1 MGTEGTQ
8 NGIKSKEIL
17 QTEYNSTPYD
27 KSYNINFKYDI
38 KALNKNS
45 KNNQKKVFFNK
56 KKKLINKPK
65 SLTNIFLMEEKKKN
79 NNNYFTKANQKEKRI
94 VVKDNLS
101 SLNKKLINNN
111 IHFDYFKCIS
121 CPMCILIQINP
132 KNNRVKI
139 KCENGHVNEM
149 NIDSFNSIY
158 QVFKYT
164 CDKCKKELSSKF
176 YYCSKCKEIFCD
188 TCMKKNLNIEINKGH
203 IFLDETEVNL
213 YCEKHK
219 KKFINFC
226 KNCQKNLCKKCCSEH
241 NTHELLLIKN
251 EIRDDNNI
259 SRIEKMVIK
268 EKEIIDQI
276 EQKYPLAIFK
286 NQNNFLKTFN
296 RLISLR
302 KKEYYL
308 KDKILKIYQDCI
320 QKLNINLNENKSNE
334 NSDNTITSISSTI
347 SIGEYPNNFLMNYY
361 FLKSLSELE
370 NEVLSN
376 INNFFDISEDNKFY
390 KDFSELKI
398 FLNNYKKNVLDEKK
412 NLENFSKLYTIH
424 KKPNYIFPLDDGNF
438 IVTYDTKIIFYD
450 GLYGDELLIIDEE
463 IFDYTYKIIKL
474 QDETLLFFGDF
485 LNQIKIETNGNIK
498 VLFTG
503 SHVEILKEIILDE
516 NNLIFI
522 DKITQKL
529 KILTNR
535 DINWHKEIFPE
546 YNIMNINLIK
556 EKSKEN
562 IDLNKNTIDQSK
574 KENNTV
580 IGNIYANE
588 ENNLNER
595 LMTFSDCRDAEKL
608 LMNSINNMRQDKKSQ
623 MKEIMKDRNNLN
635 HQIKTYDI
643 ILIDDKT
650 FLALQEI
657 NFINKETCL
666 RKFSFDNNNFKFKI
680 IDEIYLE
687 EIPLKKSDVLYL
699 IKINKENNY
708 LAYGSNDKKYFVVF
722 DLDKKINVA
731 KINLNFTYYKFFE
744 NILLFQNQKE
754 LNQYVFKNDEFI
766 FISKFDFNGN
776 IGSINFLKDFTLV
789 LDDKKFT
796 YIYSYKK
803 EIEEI

>member
-56 KKKLINKPK
+56 KKKIINKPK

-320 QKLNINLNENKSNE
+320 QKLNTNLNDNKSNE

-376 INNFFDISEDNKFY
+376 INDFFDISEDNKFY

-546 YNIMNINLIK
+546 YNIN
-556 EKSKEN
+556 
-562 IDLNKNTIDQSK
+562 NKNLKEEEKYELNNSMMIDSNK
-574 KENNTV
+574 
-580 IGNIYANE
+580 
-588 ENNLNER
+588 ENNLNNSF
-595 LMTFSDCRDAEKL
+595 MTMNEFNNAEKL
-608 LMNSINNMRQDKKSQ
+608 FMNSIKNMRENKKN
-623 MKEIMKDRNNLN
+623 KINEIIKDTKNINN
-635 HQIKTYDI
+635 QIKTFDI
-643 ILIDDKT
+643 VSLNET
-650 FLALQEI
+650 
-657 NFINKETCL
+657 NFITFQEKNFISKETCL
-666 RKFSFDNNNFKFKI
+666 RIFFYDKNNFKFNI
-680 IDEIYLE
+680 TEEIYLE
-687 EIPLKKSDVLYL
+687 EIPLKKNDVLYL
-699 IKINKENNY
+699 IKNEKEEDNYIGYGTNN
-708 LAYGSNDKKYFVVF
+708 KKYFIVF
-722 DLDKKINVA
+722 NLDKKIIIA
-731 KINLNFTYYKFFE
+731 KLNMNFISFKFFG
-744 NILLFQNQKE
+744 NILLYQYQNE
-754 LNQYVFKNDEFI
+754 LIQYVFKEDEFI
-766 FISKFDFNGN
+766 FISKLPFDNV
-776 IGSINFLKDFTLV
+776 IHSINFLKDFSLV

-796 YIYSYKK
+796 YVYSYKK
-803 EIEEI
+803 ENI